1 MTLTLDFVCVFDFNA
16 FEATAQVT
24 GGDTHTAVTV
34 LLLTW
39 TVFILD
45 VNSKQKKLFSQI
57 VNKPEHCLHYLLGLL
72 TAKEQSVTVVS
83 NLPTNCRAY
92 LQRLTD

>member
-16 FEATAQVT
+16 FEVTAQVT

-45 VNSKQKKLFSQI
+45 VNQKTVQSDRQ
-57 VNKPEHCLHYLLGLL
+57 PAGTLLGLSHC
-72 TAKEQSVTVVS
+72 KRTV
-83 NLPTNCRAY
+83 CH
-92 LQRLTD
+92 

>member
-16 FEATAQVT
+16 FEVTAQVT

-45 VNSKQKKLFSQI
+45 VNQKNCS
-57 VNKPEHCLHYLLGLL
+57 VRSSTSRN
-72 TAKEQSVTVVS
+72 TAYIT
-83 NLPTNCRAY
+83 C
-92 LQRLTD
+92 